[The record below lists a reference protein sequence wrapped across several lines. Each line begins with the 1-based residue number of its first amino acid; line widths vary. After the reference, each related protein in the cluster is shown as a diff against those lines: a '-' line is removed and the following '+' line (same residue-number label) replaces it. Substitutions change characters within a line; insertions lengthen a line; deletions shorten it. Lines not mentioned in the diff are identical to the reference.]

1 MKNKARK
8 FLSFALASAMV
19 LSLVPSNLPTYAAEN
34 DETAY
39 EETVEEPTTETTE
52 DTAKA
57 DTIDQV

>member
-39 EETVEEPTTETTE
+39 EETVEEPTT
-52 DTAKA
+52 
-57 DTIDQV
+57 